1 MEGNRPAQP
10 YVDVYK
16 TMIYIHH
23 WLQSEKITD
32 QSVQGLV
39 YPAAYVIAGRRNM
52 FSVVTNTNAQFSAS
66 A

>member
-1 MEGNRPAQP
+1 MEGNTPAQP

-39 YPAAYVIAGRRNM
+39 YPAA
-52 FSVVTNTNAQFSAS
+52 
-66 A
+66 